1 MCDWTSGLARARLVR
16 AGRRKGACGMLIG
29 GGGTGEGGGVE
40 GGGETINAS
49 TPGGPRV
56 SEEVEWKARALQAE
70 QQVEALR
77 EQVAALEGELAGERE
92 AVDEA
97 ERQREI
103 ERQLR
108 EARAID
114 LETARLLTESAVAG
128 MDEPDVA
135 RAVAELRK
143 SKPFLFAPSVGA
155 GTGVMAGHIAHG
167 GKNELA
173 CAAQDA
179 RSSGD
184 RRALLRYLRLKRGI
198 G

>member
-1 MCDWTSGLARARLVR
+1 
-16 AGRRKGACGMLIG
+16 MLTG
-29 GGGTGEGGGVE
+29 GVGTGKGGGVE
-40 GGGETINAS
+40 DGGETINAS
-49 TPGGPRV
+49 SPGGPRV
-56 SEEVEWKARALQAE
+56 SEELEWKARALEAE
-70 QQVEALR
+70 HEVEELEKR
-77 EQVAALEGELAGERE
+77 VARLEAELAGERE

-143 SKPFLFAPSVGA
+143 SKPYLFAPSVGA

-167 GKNELA
+167 GRNELA
-173 CAAQDA
+173 CAAEEA